1 MVTTHEEGGAV
12 GSIPWRAIE
21 RARWV
26 AIQVEGMDDPRL
38 AHRVSEALEQ
48 QPGVITV
55 QAEPHAHT
63 LVITFDPA
71 VTAPGV
77 LVDIVARAVAETERT
92 AAGAITA
99 MRSGPLP
106 RRDLTAQ

>member
-1 MVTTHEEGGAV
+1 MATAHAATKGV
-12 GSIPWRAIE
+12 GSIPWRTIE

-26 AIQVEGMDDPRL
+26 AIQVEGLDDPRL
-38 AHRVSEALEQ
+38 AQRVSDALEQ

-55 QAEPHAHT
+55 QADPVAHT

-77 LVDIVARAVAETERT
+77 LVDVVARGVVKAERT
-92 AAGAITA
+92 VAGAITA

-106 RRDLTAQ
+106 RRDPTGP